1 MRSLLALKPTAVLG
15 ATLVTAAGAMAV
27 LHEAGLQIPRDI
39 SVVDLHDAPVAT
51 MLYPQLTSVKMP
63 TEVMGEIAS
72 DLLIDLLNGGTPQPV
87 APLAPDGLVIRA
99 STGPAPR

>member
-1 MRSLLALKPTAVLG
+1 MRNLLAQRPTAVLG

-27 LHEAGLQIPRDI
+27 LHEAGLQIPRDV
-39 SVVDLHDAPVAT
+39 SVMGLHDAPVAT

-63 TEVMGEIAS
+63 TELMGEIAS
-72 DLLIDLLNGGTPQPV
+72 DLLIDLLNGGTPEPIS
-87 APLAPDGLVIRA
+87 PLAPDGLIVRA